1 MARAAKASAPSYQ
14 WIASGD
20 LNAYFAFLLDCVV
33 NLFVLKIILEGFGF
47 PVEFIYAKIIPGG
60 AMAIVIGNV
69 IYSWLSFRTA
79 RITGS
84 PQITA
89 IPLGLDITTIIG
101 YSVGVLGPVF
111 LVANAEFGDPDRAA
125 QIAWYVG
132 MAGCLWMALVKA
144 ICSFFGGAIRR
155 FIPPA
160 ALIGS
165 IMGIAIVWLGANS
178 IVGVFEV
185 PTVGLISFTIMAF
198 ALIAGHVLP
207 FRIPGAVVGLA
218 LGTLIFYVLGG
229 VGILDMLGQ
238 PFAPPLIESAGMQLP
253 SITFGGFEEFFG
265 RAIIYL
271 PLTIPFGILVAAS
284 SINITEALRLAGDDY
299 TTENVIRGDAL
310 GTAIGAL
317 FGSVIQTTP
326 YFGHLTY
333 KRMGARAAYSMAVTV
348 TMFLGGVTGA
358 IALLSNVI
366 PGAVAKPIL
375 IVVAFDIVRLGF
387 ETLPA
392 RHAPAIAIASL
403 PAIINFAQSKI
414 DDLFGLVQRGLAETS
429 VQMSSLLPGYW
440 MDQYYLLLALSRGY
454 IVTALLWAAAMAF
467 IIDRRLRDAAAMLV
481 LAAIFTFFGFIH
493 SLAPQGAI
501 YLPWTLAET
510 NGDLPDLA
518 LLLPYNMALGYLL
531 AALVLYGLSLQKQNT
546 KPVSHD

>member
-1 MARAAKASAPSYQ
+1 MTTGTAARAARYQ
-14 WIASGD
+14 WVAPGD

-60 AMAIVIGNV
+60 AMAIVVGNV
-69 IYSWLSFRTA
+69 IYTWLSFRTA
-79 RITGS
+79 KRTGS

-101 YSVGVLGPVF
+101 YAVGVLGPVF
-111 LVANAEFGDPDRAA
+111 LVVKGQTGDVELAA
-125 QIAWYVG
+125 RTAWYVG
-132 MAGCLWMALVKA
+132 MAGTMWIAAVKL

-178 IVGVFEV
+178 MIGIFEV

-207 FRIPGAVVGLA
+207 GRIPGAVVGLV
-218 LGTLIFYVLGG
+218 LGTAVYYLLGG
-229 VGILDMLGQ
+229 AGILEMLGQ
-238 PFAPPLIESAGMQLP
+238 SFASPVIESAGVQMP
-253 SITFGGFEEFFG
+253 EITFGGFNEIFG
-265 RAIIYL
+265 RAITYL
-271 PLTIPFGILVAAS
+271 PLTIPFGVLVAAS
-284 SINITEALRLAGDDY
+284 SINITEALQLAGDEY
-299 TTENVIRGDAL
+299 RTEDVIRGDAL
-310 GTAIGAL
+310 GTFIGAL

-348 TMFLGGVTGA
+348 TVFLGGVTGA
-358 IALLSNVI
+358 IALLSNLI

-375 IVVAFDIVRLGF
+375 VVVAFDIIRLGF
-387 ETLPA
+387 ESLPA
-392 RHAPAIAIASL
+392 RHAPAIAMASI
-403 PAIINFAQSKI
+403 PPIFNFAQAKV
-414 DDLFGLVQRGLAETS
+414 DDLLMKVQDGL
-429 VQMSSLLPGYW
+429 SSLEASVNTVLPAFW
-440 MDQYYLLLALSRGY
+440 FEQYYLMLALSRGY
-454 IVTALLWAAAMAF
+454 IVTSLLWAASMAF
-467 IIDRRLRDAAAMLV
+467 IIDRRLREAAAMLL
-481 LAAIFTFFGFIH
+481 LAGVFTLFGFIH

-501 YLPWTLAET
+501 YLPWDLARIGAET
-510 NGDLPDLA
+510 GLSSSA
-518 LLLPYNMALGYLL
+518 MLLPYNLALGYAL
-531 AALVLYGLSLQKQNT
+531 AALILYGLSLQKVPA
-546 KPVSHD
+546 KVD

>member
-1 MARAAKASAPSYQ
+1 MTSSAKAGAASYE
-14 WIASGD
+14 WIAPGD

-33 NLFVLKIILEGFGF
+33 NLFVLKIILEAFGF
-47 PVEFIYAKIIPGG
+47 PVDFIYSHIIPGG
-60 AMAIVIGNV
+60 AMAIVVGNV

-79 RITGS
+79 RLTGS
-84 PQITA
+84 TQITA

-111 LVANAEFGDPDRAA
+111 LVVNGELGDPQRAA
-125 QIAWYVG
+125 EIAWYVG
-132 MAGCLWMALVKA
+132 MAGTLWMALVKL

-218 LGTLIFYVLGG
+218 LGTAVFYLLGNA
-229 VGILDMLGQ
+229 GILDMLGQ
-238 PFAPPLIESAGMQLP
+238 AYTPPVIESAGMQLP
-253 SITFGGFEEFFG
+253 IITFAGFSEFFG
-265 RAIIYL
+265 RAITYL
-271 PLTIPFGILVAAS
+271 PLTIPFGVLVAAS
-284 SINITEALRLAGDDY
+284 SINITEALRLAGDEY
-299 TTENVIRGDAL
+299 TTENVIRGDSLA
-310 GTAIGAL
+310 TAIGAL
-317 FGSVIQTTP
+317 CGSVIQTTP

-358 IALLSNVI
+358 IALLSNII

-375 IVVAFDIVRLGF
+375 IVVAFDIVRLAF
-387 ETLPA
+387 ESLPA
-392 RHAPAIAIASL
+392 RHAPAIAMATL
-403 PAIINFAQSKI
+403 PPIINFAQAKV
-414 DDLFGLVQRGLAETS
+414 DELLGHVQNGLAATS
-429 VQMSSLLPGYW
+429 VQLNTILPAYW
-440 MDQYYLLLALSRGY
+440 TDQYYLLLALSRGY

-467 IIDRRLRDAAAMLV
+467 IIDRQLREAAAMMG
-481 LAAIFTFFGFIH
+481 LAAVFTLFGFIH

-510 NGDLPDLA
+510 SGDLPA
-518 LLLPYNMALGYLL
+518 TAILLPYNIALGYLL
-531 AALVLYGLSLQKQNT
+531 AAISLYVLSFYKVKT
-546 KPVSHD
+546 DR